1 MFNWQKCPLCYF
13 IKAIR
18 ITGNGS
24 VMNCN
29 NLNLVDKIQMNDFCV

>member
-18 ITGNGS
+18 IMGN
-24 VMNCN
+24 VNVRNYN
-29 NLNLVDKIQMNDFCV
+29 NLHLVDKIQMNGFCM